1 MVGYCWRGTILSN
14 LARALLPESA
24 ELLIL
29 GVSRKWVMG
38 AEADPDRWSIRV
50 SRFTEVHEYL
60 FLWRPTDFSQQHQ
73 TARCSS

>member
-1 MVGYCWRGTILSN
+1 MVGYCWRCTILSD

-24 ELLIL
+24 ELSIL

-50 SRFTEVHEYL
+50 SRFAEVHEYL
-60 FLWRPTDFSQQHQ
+60 FLWRLTDFSQQPE
-73 TARCSS
+73 AVRKY